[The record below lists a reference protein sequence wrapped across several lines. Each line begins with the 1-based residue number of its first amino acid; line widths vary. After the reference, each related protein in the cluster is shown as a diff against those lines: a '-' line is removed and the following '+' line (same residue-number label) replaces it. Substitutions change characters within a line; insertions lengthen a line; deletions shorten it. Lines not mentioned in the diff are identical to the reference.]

1 MKNTTHLLLIHL
13 IRNHNNLYPAWP
25 FRCAVIVCINIWIP
39 IINSEYILSEGR
51 KRFIEKKFSL
61 RARQPGKTNFIE
73 AILKVPQNLIIQSIQ
88 QLQLSSE
95 SNYYSTQWRCNRYI
109 IVTWR
114 RSFTEK
120 LVKIWSAAFKL
131 YVDMELT
138 ETFDLGDKTTFFR
151 LLEPSLP
158 PGPTSNLRSKRIA
171 LFNELKKVIFSAII
185 EWAKQI
191 SWCSH
196 YVIVCIFVPILS
208 TFILRT
214 RNRSLDTLIAS
225 KFVCHAAKHVMFQ
238 TEVLF
243 FVQKLFFRI

>member
-1 MKNTTHLLLIHL
+1 M
-13 IRNHNNLYPAWP
+13 
-25 FRCAVIVCINIWIP
+25 
-39 IINSEYILSEGR
+39 
-51 KRFIEKKFSL
+51 
-61 RARQPGKTNFIE
+61 
-73 AILKVPQNLIIQSIQ
+73 
-88 QLQLSSE
+88 
-95 SNYYSTQWRCNRYI
+95 
-109 IVTWR
+109 TWR

-120 LVKIWSAAFKL
+120 LVKIWSAAFML

-138 ETFDLGDKTTFFR
+138 ETFDLGDKATFFR
-151 LLEPSLP
+151 LLEPPLQ

-171 LFNELKKVIFSAII
+171 LFNKMKKVIFSAII

-238 TEVLF
+238 TDVLL
-243 FVQKLFFRI
+243 LFKSSSSEFNLDFESCLLSLSRCDTEAPHF